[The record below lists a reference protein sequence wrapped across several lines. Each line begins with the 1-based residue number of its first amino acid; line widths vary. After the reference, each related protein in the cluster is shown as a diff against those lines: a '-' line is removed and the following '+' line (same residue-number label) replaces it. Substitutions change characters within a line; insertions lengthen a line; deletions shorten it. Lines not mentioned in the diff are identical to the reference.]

1 MPKSYGRNER
11 VAAAI
16 RRELADILQHEL
28 KDPRVNQATVTEVDV
43 SPDLRNAR
51 VYISFLSDEKEV
63 VDAAMKGLKS
73 ARGFLRSTL
82 ASRLNLRY
90 MPELDLRHD
99 TLVRDSMKLDELIAK
114 GLNRD

>member
-1 MPKSYGRNER
+1 MAKSYGRNER

-16 RRELADILQHEL
+16 RREIADILQHEL
-28 KDPRVNQATVTEVDV
+28 KDPRVKNATVTEVDV

-51 VYISFLSDEKEV
+51 IYISFLSDDEKIIKE
-63 VDAAMKGLKS
+63 AMTGLKS
-73 ARGFLRSTL
+73 SKGFLRSSL

-90 MPELDLRHD
+90 MPNLDLRYD
-99 TLVRDSMKLDELIAK
+99 DLPSSSMKLDALIRK